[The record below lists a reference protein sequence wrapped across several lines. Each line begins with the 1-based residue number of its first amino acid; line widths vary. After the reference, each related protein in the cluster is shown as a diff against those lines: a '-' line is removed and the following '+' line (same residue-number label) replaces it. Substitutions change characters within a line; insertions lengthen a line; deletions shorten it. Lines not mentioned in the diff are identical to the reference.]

1 MPADDLKGLITWLKA
16 NHGPSSRRRIS
27 KENESFVIAH
37 PAEFGGIGAW
47 RDFIF
52 G

>member
-1 MPADDLKGLITWLKA
+1 MGISGLAAMDLENGGSFEVIT
-16 NHGPSSRRRIS
+16 
-27 KENESFVIAH
+27 H

>member
-1 MPADDLKGLITWLKA
+1 L
-16 NHGPSSRRRIS
+16 RILGAVEMGEKK
-27 KENESFVIAH
+27 KEVIAH